1 MRACSLVAASAI
13 VAGWIPGVA
22 TGQTL
27 EDRVAAAPSVVAFE
41 FETKPNV
48 CGDGRS
54 VTITDDRSPDR
65 TTRVQRSSIRIG
77 RMESREMTYCDPGP
91 ARVVIEHDGR
101 RVQSVRLSVGGRR
114 ERVDADLGTVAPA
127 DAARYLLGIAR
138 KLDVR
143 GSGADDA
150 ITGAAIAAG
159 PSQWRPMLEI
169 ARDNDA
175 SESSR
180 KASLFWVSQEA
191 STAATVGLGD
201 VAADDDAAA
210 SVRSDALFFLAQRK
224 AEGVPALIRVV
235 NESKSAKL
243 RKDAIWF
250 LSQSRDPRAF
260 DLFEKL
266 LSGR

>member
-1 MRACSLVAASAI
+1 MRAHSSVSAAFI
-13 VAGWIPGVA
+13 VSCAAPIAA
-22 TGQTL
+22 TAAAQSI
-27 EDRVAAAPSVVAFE
+27 EDRVAAAPQSVAFE

-54 VTITDDRSPDR
+54 LTVNDDLSPDR
-65 TTRVQRSSIRIG
+65 TTRTQRSGIRIG
-77 RMESREMTYCDPGP
+77 RVDSRETTYCEPGP
-91 ARVVIEHDGR
+91 ARVVIDHDGR
-101 RVQSVRLSVGGRR
+101 RVRDVRVTVGGRP
-114 ERVDADLGTVAPA
+114 ERADADLGVVPSP
-127 DAARYLLGIAR
+127 DAARYLLTIAR
-138 KLDVR
+138 RLEGR
-143 GSGADDA
+143 GADDA
-150 ITGAAIAAG
+150 VTGAAIAAG
-159 PSQWRPMLEI
+159 ASQWRPMLDI
-169 ARDNDA
+169 ARDNGA
-175 SESSR
+175 SESAR

-191 STAATVGLGD
+191 SSAATAGLGD

-210 SVRSDALFFLAQRK
+210 SVRSDALFFLSQRR

-250 LSQSRDPRAF
+250 LSQSRDPRVF